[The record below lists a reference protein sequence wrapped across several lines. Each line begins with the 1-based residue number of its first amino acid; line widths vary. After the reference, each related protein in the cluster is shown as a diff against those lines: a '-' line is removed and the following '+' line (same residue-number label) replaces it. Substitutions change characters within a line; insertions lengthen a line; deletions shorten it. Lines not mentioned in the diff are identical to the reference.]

1 LDSSEQKMQKAV
13 EILRRAADTIE
24 ARGVERDQADGERT
38 MESTVAAFNLLTG
51 HQLTETQGWL
61 FMALLKMRRALYGR
75 FQPDDFLDGAA
86 YFALAGEAAEA
97 VAVEVE
103 NSGAWE
109 PMDGDMA
116 TGLPAE
122 SIKQRLMRPE
132 ILPVDNF
139 HAKLQLLA
147 ELSAWLEGPCGE
159 MLEDIAGDLIDFN
172 NQAEP
177 VGG

>member
-97 VAVEVE
+97 VEQLARRVAPANEG
-103 NSGAWE
+103 N
-109 PMDGDMA
+109 GDVI
-116 TGLPAE
+116 E
-122 SIKQRLMRPE
+122 SIAHH
-132 ILPVDNF
+132 PV
-139 HAKLQLLA
+139 
-147 ELSAWLEGPCGE
+147 
-159 MLEDIAGDLIDFN
+159 
-172 NQAEP
+172 
-177 VGG
+177 